1 MTVLNPGDKQSEL
14 GAVREIVSKLSPPVS
29 PDTSPHRNEM
39 SRENVT
45 QAGLPES
52 RSHKLLTD

>member
-1 MTVLNPGDKQSEL
+1 VTVLNPGDKQSEL

-39 SRENVT
+39 SLAFGVSGDSLVEIANG
-45 QAGLPES
+45 ALY
-52 RSHKLLTD
+52 